1 MLLSV
6 QIKPFKDNKILNMVV
21 SLYVCDIPQ
30 NIERDELEG
39 VFSCYDGFIDSRIA
53 RDKNK

>member
-1 MLLSV
+1 
-6 QIKPFKDNKILNMVV
+6 MVV

-39 VFSCYDGFIDSRIA
+39 VFSCYEGFIDSRIA
-53 RDKNK
+53 RDKNKYRTLEV